1 MQVSKRSDKN
11 LTTALNP
18 EGRFIAGKFRLHT
31 LHGSIKSVLSYSYIQ
46 TIIELTTPFNYVSA
60 TVTCRN
66 SDTVGLTSLMHTQ
79 IRSYFVA
86 FDRFETW

>member
-1 MQVSKRSDKN
+1 MQVSKILDKN

-18 EGRFIAGKFRLHT
+18 EGRFIAGKFSL
-31 LHGSIKSVLSYSYIQ
+31 Q
-46 TIIELTTPFNYVSA
+46 PPFNYLSA

-66 SDTVGLTSLMHTQ
+66 SDTVGLTSLMLTQ